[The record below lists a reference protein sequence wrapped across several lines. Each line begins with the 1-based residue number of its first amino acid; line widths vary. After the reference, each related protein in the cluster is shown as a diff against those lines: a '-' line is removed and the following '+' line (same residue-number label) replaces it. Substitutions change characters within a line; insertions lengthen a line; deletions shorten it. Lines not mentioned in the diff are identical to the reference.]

1 MRSKTKRVGEV
12 LESDKS
18 FKFFIKAAKEQ
29 EIKENFYKMF
39 PKLKSFV
46 RVKKIVNTT
55 LFLSVENSVLRSEL
69 NLNKQKVIETIN
81 KYIKENLLKD
91 IKFSK

>member
-1 MRSKTKRVGEV
+1 MRSKAKSVGEI

-18 FKFFIKAAKEQ
+18 FKFFIRAAKEQ
-29 EIKENFYKMF
+29 EIIDNFYKIF
-39 PKLKSFV
+39 PKLHGFV
-46 RVKKIVNTT
+46 RIKKILNTT

-69 NLNKQKVIETIN
+69 NLNKQKVIKTIN
-81 KYIKENLLKD
+81 EYTKEKLIKD